1 MSNVG
6 KRIFIRALMLPVLSC
21 LNSCAATT
29 YNYCPRYPVAGA
41 KVASELEQISAEKLS
56 ATWEWIGR
64 VDKLR
69 RELEICAQPKL

>member
-21 LNSCAATT
+21 LNSCAATS
-29 YNYCPRYPVAGA
+29 YDYCPRYPVAGA
-41 KVASELEQISAEKLS
+41 KVAAELEQIAAEKLS

-69 RELEICAQPKL
+69 RELEICARPKP

>member
-21 LNSCAATT
+21 LSSCAATN

-41 KVASELEQISAEKLS
+41 KVAVELEQIPVEDIP

-64 VDKLR
+64 INKLR
-69 RELEICAQPKL
+69 QELALCHRSKA